1 MKETC
6 SRRGFTICLAGV
18 EGRDVGSGIV
28 DAVSDGE
35 PLEST
40 RGRFLVGVVYAG
52 GIATETGSIVSGF
65 AVAGIDAFL
74 ELETEKTTRLPKTLD
89 SPVQKFQT
97 WLIFGF
103 WPSNP
108 WMIR

>member
-1 MKETC
+1 MISFSRAAWRMRCSLEDGLPGDISSMKETC

-74 ELETEKTTRLPKTLD
+74 ELETD
-89 SPVQKFQT
+89 
-97 WLIFGF
+97 
-103 WPSNP
+103 
-108 WMIR
+108 